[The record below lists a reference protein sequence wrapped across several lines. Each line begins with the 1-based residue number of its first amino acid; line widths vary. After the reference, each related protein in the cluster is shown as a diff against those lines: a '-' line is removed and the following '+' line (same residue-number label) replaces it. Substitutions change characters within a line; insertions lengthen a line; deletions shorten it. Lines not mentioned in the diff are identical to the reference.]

1 MDGVRRYEDLVAW
14 QLCLAMS
21 RVIFEMTQTGPSSKD
36 LEFRNQIR
44 KAADATA
51 PLIAEGFVRY
61 TTPEMVRYL
70 RMARAELA
78 EVQTHLQAGEDK
90 RYFTPDQLE
99 RARPAVNRAMGTTT
113 NLLKAKLRQLEEE
126 RRRRT
131 EKKARHR

>member
-21 RVIFEMTQTGPSSKD
+21 RVIFDMTQSGPASKD
-36 LEFRNQIR
+36 LEFRDQIR
-44 KAADATA
+44 KAADAPA
-51 PLIAEGFVRY
+51 PLIAEGFIRY
-61 TTPEMVRYL
+61 TTPEIVRYL

-78 EVQTHLQAGEDK
+78 EVQTHLRAGEDK
-90 RYFTPDQLE
+90 RYFTADQLE

-126 RRRRT
+126 KRQRAEKESRRR
-131 EKKARHR
+131 